1 MISPLKQLRYELSHL
16 DTRLQLIL
24 VSSIVGVFSGLVS
37 VALNMGLKYGSL
49 HLKEL
54 RTIWYAIFFPA
65 LGAGLSIFFL
75 RYVMK
80 DVGGHGVPEVIYS
93 ITKRGGLLRL
103 RSSISRIISCLL
115 TIASG
120 GSAGPEAPVVI
131 SGASIGSNIA
141 SYFWLRDQQ
150 RIVIVASGAAS
161 AIAAI
166 FNAPATGIIFAIEA
180 ILGEWTSINL
190 VPIAIASVLGTEVS
204 RVLQGNQIPFQHRGF
219 HIYWFDLIA
228 CIGLAILTAF
238 ASVLFIRVL
247 RAVNKNS
254 TKWIRTSW
262 LRASIGG
269 LVVGLIGLLFPD
281 VLGEGY
287 EYIRSIIEEQYTPGI
302 FIAGL
307 SILAKIFATSSTI
320 GTGGSG
326 GIFAPC
332 LVIGSFT
339 GLFFQRALHTLL
351 PHVSLASEGY
361 FGLLGMAG
369 VLSSVLQAPMT
380 GIFLIIEITGGFDVL
395 VSVVLVSVLSSTI
408 SHIFNPYSIYHQ
420 ELIERGE
427 LYRPRTD
434 AKVLS
439 ELKVMELL
447 ERDCHVIHPHMKLKE
462 LIPIIEKS
470 HRNYYPVEDPESKRF
485 LGLVYLDDIKP
496 LLFNT
501 SLHESV
507 VVEEI
512 MNQDYEIVTPDDE
525 LTEVL
530 EKFDRTGSWSLPV
543 VHGGRFLG
551 LISKATLLDHYRKE
565 LLAQEP
571 D

>member
-1 MISPLKQLRYELSHL
+1 MNFNIRQGLLRL
-16 DTRLQLIL
+16 DKRLQLIL
-24 VSSIVGVFSGLVS
+24 VASIVGVFSGLAS
-37 VALNMGLKYGSL
+37 VALNMGLKYGAL
-49 HLKEL
+49 YLKGL
-54 RTIWYAIFFPA
+54 RTTWYAILFP
-65 LGAGLSIFFL
+65 GAGAGISIFLL

-80 DVGGHGVPEVIYS
+80 DVGDHGVPEVIYS

-103 RSSISRIISCLL
+103 RSSISRLISCLF

-141 SYFWLRDQQ
+141 SYFWLKDQQ
-150 RIVIVASGAAS
+150 RIVIVACGAAS

-166 FNAPATGIIFAIEA
+166 FNAPATGIIFALEA
-180 ILGEWTSINL
+180 ILGEWTPVNL
-190 VPIAIASVLGTEVS
+190 IPIAIASVAGTEVS
-204 RVLQGNQIPFQHRGF
+204 RVLQGNQIPFQHREF

-238 ASVLFIRVL
+238 VSVLFIRTL
-247 RAVNKNS
+247 RIVNRYS
-254 TKWIRTSW
+254 SRWIKRLW
-262 LRASIGG
+262 LRAYIGG
-269 LVVGLIGLLFPD
+269 ILVGVIGLVFPD

-287 EYIRSIIEEQYTPGI
+287 EYIRSIIEEQYAPGVLL
-302 FIAGL
+302 AGF
-307 SILAKIFATSSTI
+307 SVLAKIFTTSSTL

-332 LVIGSFT
+332 LVVGSFT
-339 GLFFQRALHTLL
+339 GLFFQRLLVTIFPHT
-351 PHVSLASEGY
+351 SWATEGY

-369 VLSSVLQAPMT
+369 VLSSTLQAPMT

-408 SHIFNPYSIYHQ
+408 SHIFHPHSIYHE

-434 AKVLS
+434 ASVLS
-439 ELKVMELL
+439 ELSVMELI
-447 ERDCHVIHPHMKLKE
+447 ERDCHIIHPQMKLKE
-462 LIPIIEKS
+462 LIQVIEKS
-470 HRNYYPVEDPESKRF
+470 HRNYYPVEDPDSRKF

-496 LLFNT
+496 LLFNP

-512 MNQDYEIVTPDDE
+512 MNQELEIVNPDDN
-525 LTEVL
+525 LNEVL
-530 EKFDRTGSWSLPV
+530 EKFDRTGAWSLPV
-543 VHGGRFLG
+543 VHGERFLG